1 MLHQQEEKKDG
12 PPHPELPRILHIW
25 YYNGGIFPCLP
36 RCKNVV
42 GVRDW
47 ETCLIGNSSTPTS
60 WFWQSSMLRI
70 CARYSKADHVNRFSK
85 NLSVVQAALMLGS
98 SIFGTTSWIHLI
110 SLHWS
115 AAKLWSLLSLRSQ
128 PNGPTAFLLEQASK
142 SQPAAKFHFPNSSA
156 LPLTAPPRTEPPRR
170 CGLYSG
176 LQQPSLREP
185 GRRQRHPQRQACR
198 PDKPRVG
205 DGPAA
210 VRLPRLWGKPHLT
223 PPQTCP
229 PSL

>member
-1 MLHQQEEKKDG
+1 MDHHAQSCQGSCTYDIIMEEFSLVCPDARMLLE
-12 PPHPELPRILHIW
+12 
-25 YYNGGIFPCLP
+25 
-36 RCKNVV
+36 
-42 GVRDW
+42 W
-47 ETCLIGNSSTPTS
+47 ETGKLAWYEILVPQRPD
-60 WFWQSSMLRI
+60 WQFSMLRI

-85 NLSVVQAALMLGS
+85 NLSVVQAVLMLGS

-110 SLHWS
+110 SLRWS
-115 AAKLWSLLSLRSQ
+115 AAKFWSLLSLRSQ

-142 SQPAAKFHFPNSSA
+142 SQPEAKFHFPNSSA
-156 LPLTAPPRTEPPRR
+156 LPLIAPLRTEPPRR

-185 GRRQRHPQRQACR
+185 GRRQRHPQRQAYR